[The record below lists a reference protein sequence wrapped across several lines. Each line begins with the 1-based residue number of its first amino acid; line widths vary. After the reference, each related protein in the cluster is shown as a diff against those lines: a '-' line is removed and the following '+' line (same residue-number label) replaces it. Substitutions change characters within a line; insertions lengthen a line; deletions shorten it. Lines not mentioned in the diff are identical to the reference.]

1 MAPCKIFPVPLDEM
15 GSMGSNRPVE
25 IVRIGCHK
33 NNPKIRSGIDVLLLW
48 ASLAR
53 TVVDITQLP
62 WSPSQ
67 GAKKQPGEESSPQP
81 ALAHEPSSGSPRRS
95 VLVLASEC
103 TFLQLT
109 EPAGAAWGWEGSTLA
124 DTQQKGMLLP
134 LPALRWGGMG
144 CLDYVCVCVEGY

>member
-53 TVVDITQLP
+53 TVVDITQLQSLGP
-62 WSPSQ
+62 HLKGQRSSLERRAPHSLHWPMSHPQ
-67 GAKKQPGEESSPQP
+67 AAPGALCSS
-81 ALAHEPSSGSPRRS
+81 LHLNAHFYS
-95 VLVLASEC
+95 
-103 TFLQLT
+103 
-109 EPAGAAWGWEGSTLA
+109 
-124 DTQQKGMLLP
+124 
-134 LPALRWGGMG
+134 
-144 CLDYVCVCVEGY
+144 